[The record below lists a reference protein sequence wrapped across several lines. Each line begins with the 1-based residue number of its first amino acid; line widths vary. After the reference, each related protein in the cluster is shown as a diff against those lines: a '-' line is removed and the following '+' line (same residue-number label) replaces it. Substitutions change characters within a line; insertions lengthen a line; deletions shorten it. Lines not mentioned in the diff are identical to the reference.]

1 MATSTG
7 KVYANDF
14 NKFGFTAEE
23 IQEAESRM
31 VVRNFFRTDFIYGG
45 PKDTSNG
52 KWEAKRV
59 AVLSFEN
66 PQKKRVYLK
75 DEQIEALANAQADK
89 TLKQGSTYVVDGVN
103 LTLVYKALLF
113 QPTYVVGDVNKD
125 GLSKTYLLNNC
136 GVDAENKIIDLT
148 SDVRK
153 WANANITDGVF
164 DREWSKDLADILNTR
179 GLVFEERQYTRRR
192 KDGGTFSV
200 KVLVPIFAD
209 TYTTK

>member
-1 MATSTG
+1 MATAMG

-31 VVRNFFRTDFIYGG
+31 VIRNFFRTDFVYGG
-45 PKDTSNG
+45 PKDTTG
-52 KWEAKRV
+52 KWEGKRV
-59 AVLSFEN
+59 AVFSFEN

-75 DEQIEALANAQADK
+75 DEQIEALANAQEDK
-89 TLKQGSTYVVDGVN
+89 TLKQGSVYVVDGVS

-113 QPTYVVGDVNKD
+113 QPTYVVGDNNKD
-125 GLSKTYLLNNC
+125 GLSKTYLLNNS
-136 GVDAENKIIDLT
+136 GVDAENRIVDLT

-153 WANANITDGVF
+153 WANANIVDGVF

-179 GLVFEERQYTRRR
+179 GLVFEEVKYPRRR
-192 KDGGTFSV
+192 KDGGTWSN
-200 KVLVPIFAD
+200 KVLVPHFAD
-209 TYTTK
+209 TYATK

>member
-1 MATSTG
+1 MATAMG

-31 VVRNFFRTDFIYGG
+31 VIRNFFRTDFVYGG
-45 PKDTSNG
+45 PKDTTG
-52 KWEAKRV
+52 KWEGKRV
-59 AVLSFEN
+59 AVFSFEN

-75 DEQIEALANAQADK
+75 DEQIEALANAQDDK
-89 TLKQGSTYVVDGVN
+89 TLKQGSVYVVDGVN

-113 QPTYVVGDVNKD
+113 QPTYVVGDNNKD
-125 GLSKTYLLNNC
+125 GLSKTYLLNNS
-136 GVDAENKIIDLT
+136 GVDAENRIVDLT

-153 WANANITDGVF
+153 WANANIVDGVF

-179 GLVFEERQYTRRR
+179 GLVFEEVKYPRRR

-200 KVLVPIFAD
+200 KVLVPHFAD

>member
-31 VVRNFFRTDFIYGG
+31 VVRNFFRTDFVYGG
-45 PKDTSNG
+45 PKDTNG

-59 AVLSFEN
+59 AVFSFEN
-66 PQKKRVYLK
+66 PQKKRIYLK
-75 DEQIEALANAQADK
+75 DEQIEALANAQEDK
-89 TLKQGSTYVVDGVN
+89 TLKQGATYVVDGVS

-113 QPTYVVGDVNKD
+113 QPTYVVGDNNKD
-125 GLSKTYLLNNC
+125 GLSKTYLLNNS
-136 GVDAENKIIDLT
+136 GVDAENRIVDLT

-153 WANANITDGVF
+153 WANANIVDGVF
-164 DREWSKDLADILNTR
+164 DREWSKDLADILNAR
-179 GLVFEERQYTRRR
+179 GLVFEEIKYPRRR
-192 KDGGTFSV
+192 KDGGTWSV
-200 KVLVPIFAD
+200 KVLVPHFAD
-209 TYTTK
+209 TYATK

>member
-1 MATSTG
+1 MATAMG

-31 VVRNFFRTDFIYGG
+31 VIRNFFRTDFVYGG
-45 PKDTSNG
+45 PKDTTG
-52 KWEAKRV
+52 KWEGKRV
-59 AVLSFEN
+59 AVFSFEN

-75 DEQIEALANAQADK
+75 DEQIEALANAQDDK
-89 TLKQGSTYVVDGVN
+89 TLKQGSVYVVDGVN

-113 QPTYVVGDVNKD
+113 QPTYVVGDNNKD
-125 GLSKTYLLNNC
+125 GLSKTYLLNNS
-136 GVDAENKIIDLT
+136 GVDAENRIVDLT

-153 WANANITDGVF
+153 WANANIVDGVF

-179 GLVFEERQYTRRR
+179 GLVFEEVKYPRRR
-192 KDGGTFSV
+192 KDGGTWSV
-200 KVLVPIFAD
+200 KVLVPHFAD
-209 TYTTK
+209 TYATK